1 MDAHQEQFEKDF
13 EAALKE
19 KRENAEKAPPINNH
33 NEQILKKANSNGVVP
48 LASKDDLSQSV
59 IKAKRSFVEFLEG
72 RLKSGWVKCWLR
84 VFFFF
89 ILFCFIWFIVVSL
102 YNILYSDA
110 PKKIYI
116 EIWKSSVEFLKLIFA
131 IIGAVFVLIK
141 IFINGKI

>member
-59 IKAKRSFVEFLEG
+59 IKAKRSFVEFL
-72 RLKSGWVKCWLR
+72 
-84 VFFFF
+84 
-89 ILFCFIWFIVVSL
+89 
-102 YNILYSDA
+102 
-110 PKKIYI
+110 
-116 EIWKSSVEFLKLIFA
+116 KLVFA

>member
-1 MDAHQEQFEKDF
+1 MNAHQEQFEKDF

-72 RLKSGWVKCWLR
+72 MLKSGWVKCWLR

-89 ILFCFIWFIVVSL
+89 ILMPLKKFI
-102 YNILYSDA
+102 
-110 PKKIYI
+110 
-116 EIWKSSVEFLKLIFA
+116 LKF
-131 IIGAVFVLIK
+131 
-141 IFINGKI
+141 GKVRLNF